1 MRITIRLSREDG
13 QKLDAIADQYGM
25 TISDLVR
32 ELIRNGYE
40 RHTSSVT
47 LEEIKAAINSM
58 AAQKGGNSSSE
69 DLAEIRRIVTLIA
82 MAMPSVARQLS

>member
-13 QKLDAIADQYGM
+13 QKLDAIADQRGM

-40 RHTSSVT
+40 RHAASVI
-47 LEEIKAAINSM
+47 LEEIKAAIKSM
-58 AAQKGGNSSSE
+58 AAQKGGNGSSE
-69 DLAEIRRIVTLIA
+69 DLTEIRRIVTLIA
-82 MAMPSVARQLS
+82 MAMPAVARSV